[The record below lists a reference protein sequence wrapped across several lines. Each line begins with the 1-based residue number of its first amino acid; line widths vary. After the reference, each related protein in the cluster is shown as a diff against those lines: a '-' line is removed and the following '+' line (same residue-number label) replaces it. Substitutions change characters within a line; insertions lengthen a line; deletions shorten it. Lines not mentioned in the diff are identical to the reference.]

1 MKIKRFAE
9 TNLLEK
15 TGYDKRIYFGEES
28 LGKGS
33 LVEEIVVKSGETLKS
48 HYHEKQTEVLYMLNE
63 NGYFIINGE
72 KLDIKTGDVLVLEP
86 MDRHITVNDTDMDFS
101 YLCFKINFVD
111 GDSIWE

>member
-1 MKIKRFAE
+1 MKLKRLNE
-9 TNLLEK
+9 TECLDK
-15 TGYDKRIYFGEES
+15 TGYSKRIYFGEES

-33 LVEEIVVKSGETLKS
+33 LVQEIIIRPEEMAKS
-48 HYHEKQTEVLYMLNE
+48 HYHEKQTEVFYVLNE

-72 KLDIKTGDVLVLEP
+72 KMKLKTGDVLIVEP
-86 MDRHITVNDTDMDFS
+86 MDRHTVINDSDKDFS